1 MALPYLMY
9 LASIGTFPSLL
20 QAYGDPL
27 TNLIDIA
34 TGIVN
39 IYYDTGTR
47 FNTATGGRI
56 NASYYSI
63 CLSLNILLTLMIVV
77 RLIMHIRNLR
87 RATGEGSNG
96 LHTAA
101 TTVVTMLIESYAL
114 YAVALLLF
122 IVPSSIGS
130 WTFTLFNEVIGTA
143 QVRVTLTFPNA
154 QWYRS
159 SNFDCTQVIA
169 PYLIILRVA
178 KRRAITSESISG
190 AAESIRFRSQRS
202 TDDDGSIP
210 DSGTTNAME
219 ANGETTGERVAGDEN
234 AIEEVPL

>member
-1 MALPYLMY
+1 MNHRVMALPYLMY

-77 RLIMHIRNLR
+77 HLIMHIRNLR

-122 IVPSSIGS
+122 IVPSISKTVFFQK
-130 WTFTLFNEVIGTA
+130 WERPPKWQKWPELRP
-143 QVRVTLTFPNA
+143 QVVR
-154 QWYRS
+154 Q
-159 SNFDCTQVIA
+159 QK
-169 PYLIILRVA
+169 VA
-178 KRRAITSESISG
+178 KSG
-190 AAESIRFRSQRS
+190 QK
-202 TDDDGSIP
+202 
-210 DSGTTNAME
+210 
-219 ANGETTGERVAGDEN
+219 
-234 AIEEVPL
+234 